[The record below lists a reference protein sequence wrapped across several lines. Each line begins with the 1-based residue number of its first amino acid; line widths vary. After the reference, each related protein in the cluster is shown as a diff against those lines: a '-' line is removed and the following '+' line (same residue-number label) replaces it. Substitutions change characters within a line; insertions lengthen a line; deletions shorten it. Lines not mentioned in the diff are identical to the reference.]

1 MRTAELEKSVR
12 VALIDPLG
20 QHAGNHYYTDQLARG
35 LTHAGAEVTVYAH
48 DGDVDH
54 SPDRPY
60 EYLEPFHGIYGDRH
74 PAFRGMKFLSC
85 LGVTFADI
93 TRRRTDI
100 VHVQMWAHDIREIL
114 QIFLARLIGKKV
126 VVSAHEVKGW
136 SSRRSS
142 VGSSEANADSDE
154 DNPSRQFRWVMAHTD
169 AIVVHNRHSFD
180 LLKSH
185 YDPKV
190 PIAVIPLPHV
200 SHAESIGSLPDRD
213 AARTRLD
220 LPADKFI
227 FLFFGNCRLEKGLDL
242 ALRAV
247 AEVKESGDD
256 VLFVTAGKM
265 KPHEEAHFREIADEL
280 GLVDT
285 LRMDVG
291 LVPDDVAV
299 DYFRAANAV
308 VIPYRVVAESGVAIT
323 ASTYGRALLASD
335 LPPLLEAT
343 ENGRLGLHFRT
354 GDAHDLAGAMMR
366 AVAMRD
372 ELDVMGDQ
380 AKEKVLQQRDPDG
393 IGADMFELYRK
404 VLA

>member
-1 MRTAELEKSVR
+1 MRMTKLEKSVR

-74 PAFRGMKFLSC
+74 TAFRGMKFLNC
-85 LGVTFADI
+85 LGVTFAGI

-114 QIFLARLIGKKV
+114 QIVLARLIGKKV

-142 VGSSEANADSDE
+142 VGTSEANADSDE
-154 DNPSRQFRWVMAHTD
+154 DDSSRQFRWVMSHTD

-180 LLKSH
+180 LMKSY

-200 SHAESIGSLPDRD
+200 SHAESIGSMPDRD
-213 AARTRLD
+213 AARARLD

-247 AEVKESGDD
+247 AEVKGSGDD

-280 GLVDT
+280 GLADT

-291 LVPDDVAV
+291 LVSDDVAV

-354 GDAHDLAGAMMR
+354 GDAHDLAGAMRR

-372 ELDVMGDQ
+372 ELDLMGDQ
-380 AKEKVLQQRDPDG
+380 AKEKVLQERDPDV
-393 IGADMFELYRK
+393 IGAKMFELYRK